1 MATTQCLGVGFL
13 QPLEY
18 QLWAWY
24 WFKTPRLLWYGVQKK
39 THWNC
44 GHRFSFQTVSPVGCF
59 LMPNEPRLIYFLF
72 LLLWFNL
79 VAIKYQEFNIQ
90 TLSTRRG
97 NTSTQSWTR
106 CIRSTRVRSMW
117 KLWGIWKR
125 LASTALSS
133 FHSWRTFQL
142 F

>member
-1 MATTQCLGVGFL
+1 MSGSWISATTWISTMSLILIQDTQASLIWSTEKDALKLRTSLFISDSKSSWLFFNAEWTSIDRFL
-13 QPLEY
+13 
-18 QLWAWY
+18 
-24 WFKTPRLLWYGVQKK
+24 
-39 THWNC
+39 
-44 GHRFSFQTVSPVGCF
+44 
-59 LMPNEPRLIYFLF
+59 LI
-72 LLLWFNL
+72 LLWFNL